1 METLRDIS
9 AQLNYLVEKYNDLDT
24 TDEERSEIE
33 SQLESID
40 MTFEEKIQ
48 SLATLKQS
56 YEDRA
61 ESFSKE
67 LSRLKDW
74 QSKCTNKAEWIK
86 QYISSAM
93 KIARKDKV
101 ETDFYKFSF
110 RKAES
115 VVVTPEANVPKE
127 LCKYTPESWTPD
139 KTALK
144 KAIQSGEEIAGV
156 MIETNYHLQIK

>member
-9 AQLNYLVEKYNDLDT
+9 AQLNYFVEKYNDFDT

-33 SQLESID
+33 LQLEGLS
-40 MTFEEKIQ
+40 MSFEEKIQ
-48 SLATLKQS
+48 SLATLKQA
-56 YEDRA
+56 YEDKA
-61 ESFSKE
+61 ESFTKE
-67 LSRLKDW
+67 LQRLKDW
-74 QSKCTNKAEWIK
+74 QSKCLTKAEWIK

-93 KIARKDKV
+93 RTAKRETLD
-101 ETDFYKFSF
+101 TDFYKFSF

-115 VVVTPEANVPKE
+115 VIVAPEANVPKE

-144 KAIQSGEEIAGV
+144 KAIQSGEQIEGV
-156 MIETNYHLQIK
+156 TIETNQHLQIK